1 MMQQF
6 ADFQRIRRYGRLG
19 QILMYAG
26 LGATLLAAVIA
37 FLQPAY
43 ILIALLLMLLGAPV
57 SQIGTVLYNRYGRSP
72 RVDEVLYESLKGL
85 DERYGLFHYLLG
97 TSHALIGPS
106 GAFALIPRF
115 EEGILRWEGGVWSQE
130 LPPRRLRLGSG
141 RKRLRR
147 LDAKACQEAEALQGA
162 LDRLLGGN
170 HDLEAKPLVIF
181 LSNRSR
187 LEAEEAPYPAAHR
200 KKLKETIRRLP
211 RAKSLSPDEIRQ
223 LGERLQRL

>member
-1 MMQQF
+1 MQQY
-6 ADFQRIRRYGRLG
+6 ANFQRIRRYGRLG
-19 QILMYAG
+19 QILMYTG

-97 TSHALIGPS
+97 APHALLGPS
-106 GAFALIPRF
+106 GAFALLPRF
-115 EEGILRWEGGVWSQE
+115 EDGILRWESSMWSQE

-147 LDAKACQEAEALQGA
+147 LDAEARQKAEALQGA
-162 LDRLLGGN
+162 LDRLLGEN
-170 HDLEAKPLVIF
+170 HELTAQPLVVF

-187 LEAEEAPYPAAHR
+187 LEAQETPYPAAHR

-211 RAKSLSPDEIRQ
+211 RAKSLSPEEIRQ